1 MKFLVSRKK
10 LEVEENDGKKKE
22 YTDRQTDRSDC
33 IETPLLDQR
42 DISYKSNDSFLHF
55 EKPDRLPTGRT
66 NLVKRLSSVQHSST
80 TPSKFCKSL
89 T

>member
-33 IETPLLDQR
+33 IETLHR
-42 DISYKSNDSFLHF
+42 DISYKSNDSILHF
-55 EKPDRLPTGRT
+55 EKPDR
-66 NLVKRLSSVQHSST
+66 
-80 TPSKFCKSL
+80 
-89 T
+89 

>member
-33 IETPLLDQR
+33 IETPLLVVFCMLKNQTD
-42 DISYKSNDSFLHF
+42 Y
-55 EKPDRLPTGRT
+55 RLDGRT
-66 NLVKRLSSVQHSST
+66 WSNA
-80 TPSKFCKSL
+80 
-89 T
+89 

>member
-1 MKFLVSRKK
+1 MFSKPKKK
-10 LEVEENDGKKKE
+10 LEVEENE

-42 DISYKSNDSFLHF
+42 DISYISNDSILYF
-55 EKPDRLPTGRT
+55 EKPDKLPTVRT

-80 TPSKFCKSL
+80 TPTKFCKSL